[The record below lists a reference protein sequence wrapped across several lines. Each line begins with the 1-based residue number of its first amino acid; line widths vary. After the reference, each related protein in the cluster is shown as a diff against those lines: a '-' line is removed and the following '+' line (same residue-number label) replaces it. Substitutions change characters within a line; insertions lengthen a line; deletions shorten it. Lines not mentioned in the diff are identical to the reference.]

1 MQQAGDLRGEIDILL
16 DLSTVYMN
24 THAFG
29 ATPAREAIEQALAMA
44 RLLPD
49 PACLADCL
57 AHRVRVLTRGFGQLI
72 EAMPDAEEAL
82 TLARDAGNPQRL
94 AETLVALG
102 RLLQWRGDFARGM
115 ALLHEG
121 AILAQQSHAGF
132 LFGQAAFFLGNAY
145 TATGMYADAWQ
156 WYQQLRAYADTAGDR
171 YWMARVP
178 NTIGGLYLELFDLDT
193 ALQLTLEGDE
203 VAQQCSPWSEV
214 RGHALVK
221 AGLAYLLRG
230 EHSHAELCFGRAT
243 ALLESDIW
251 MRWRWHIPLLR
262 GRGELALAQGEYETA
277 WTYATQSLALAVRT
291 DSRKHIIRAQW
302 LQGAVLAARG
312 QLDEAA
318 QALEASV
325 RLAEQL
331 QTWREVWLGK
341 AALGKV
347 LAQLGRDQEAETVYG
362 QALQAIDAIVAT
374 LWTPQVRRT
383 FLSAAPVLEVYAALG
398 ERPG

>member
-1 MQQAGDLRGEIDILL
+1 
-16 DLSTVYMN
+16 
-24 THAFG
+24 
-29 ATPAREAIEQALAMA
+29 
-44 RLLPD
+44 
-49 PACLADCL
+49 
-57 AHRVRVLTRGFGQLI
+57 
-72 EAMPDAEEAL
+72 
-82 TLARDAGNPQRL
+82 
-94 AETLVALG
+94 
-102 RLLQWRGDFARGM
+102 
-115 ALLHEG
+115 
-121 AILAQQSHAGF
+121 
-132 LFGQAAFFLGNAY
+132 
-145 TATGMYADAWQ
+145 
-156 WYQQLRAYADTAGDR
+156 
-171 YWMARVP
+171 
-178 NTIGGLYLELFDLDT
+178 
-193 ALQLTLEGDE
+193 
-203 VAQQCSPWSEV
+203 
-214 RGHALVK
+214 
-221 AGLAYLLRG
+221 
-230 EHSHAELCFGRAT
+230 LCFGRAT

-277 WTYATQSLALAVRT
+277 WTYATQSLALAIRT

-302 LQGAVLAARG
+302 LQGKVLAARG